1 MIWFKQTKHPEEWY
15 RSKLE
20 HRPCQ
25 RYTNRLAKAFLRT
38 FMSNHLKD
46 SLKMVKICEDPVFGF
61 YVQHICLDD
70 CRPSVWV
77 ALVSG
82 KNHDGCEDW
91 LAQYSHPSTQ
101 SSQIAVSPQKKKKN
115 LLEWFPLL
123 TANSLTEISYF
134 TAIHKPQAVVS
145 QSHAVTL
152 NPNSQV
158 L

>member
-1 MIWFKQTKHPEEWY
+1 MIWFKHTKHPEEWY

-20 HRPCQ
+20 HRRPCQ

-91 LAQYSHPSTQ
+91 LAQYSDPSPQ
-101 SSQIAVSPQKKKKN
+101 SSQIAVSPKRNHFGMIPSTNRKFSDRN
-115 LLEWFPLL
+115 IIFHC
-123 TANSLTEISYF
+123 NSQTSGGLW
-134 TAIHKPQAVVS
+134 VS
-145 QSHAVTL
+145 QSHAVRL